1 MEETIKEC
9 FLLVLRPE
17 LVSDVVFRFNVFLT
31 NVSYNL
37 VVLFNAGLGFF

>member
-31 NVSYNL
+31 NVLYNL
-37 VVLFNAGLGFF
+37 VFLFNAGLEFF